1 MPKEQ
6 KAYLC
11 MVVLSLWYITI
22 CQSVLGEDIIHAL
35 CMKGVRRMTR

>member
-22 CQSVLGEDIIHAL
+22 RKSRFGEDIIHAL
-35 CMKGVRRMTR
+35 CMKGVNRMTR